1 MNNHNVQN
9 SINQGSALDVVIVED
24 EPYLAGLHRDFIEQN
39 FNLRVVSIAA
49 TLAQAKTQLQ
59 LYRPRL
65 LLLDN
70 FLPDGQ
76 GIELI
81 DSALLKSLDC
91 SVIFITAASDMHTCS
106 QAMRGGA
113 FDYIIKPVSFQRLR
127 NSLERFLQLVHQLR
141 HVKVLDQQAL
151 DRLYNLPA
159 SDIPTAPAT
168 KGIEPNTLELVQ
180 RVFSEGG
187 DRNWS
192 VDDVVEKVGISK
204 TTGRRYLEYCV
215 EIGFI
220 AVEMQYGNIGHPRRL
235 YRKIAG
241 EEKSVS

>member
-1 MNNHNVQN
+1 MNNNNVQN

-159 SDIPTAPAT
+159 SDTPTAPAT

-215 EIGFI
+215 EVGFI